1 MLKRLVLVSVAGL
14 VLFAGP
20 ALAQGTCPNRGQLDE
35 LYCDANGDLVAD
47 APIDP
52 TKLRD
57 PSTLVFAYTPVED
70 PAVYQNIFKPLT
82 DHLGRCTGKRVVYYP
97 VQSNSAEIEAMRSGR
112 LHIAGFSTGPT
123 GFAVNMAGAV
133 PFAAKGTAEQVRG
146 YQLAMVVKKDSPY
159 QSLAD
164 LKGKKIAHTAPSSN
178 SGHLAP
184 LALFPEQGLKPGADY
199 QPVFSGGHDKTIL
212 GVLAG
217 DYDAGPVASDVFDR
231 MITRGTVKADDFR
244 VIYKS
249 AVFPTSSFAYAH
261 DLKPELAAKIKQC
274 FYDFRFTP
282 EMTKEF
288 NGDDRFLPIAYQK
301 DWAIVRKVAE
311 DSGTPYNKAAYEKEA
326 AREAEAARKKAEG
339 QTKQ

>member
-14 VLFAGP
+14 AALAGP
-20 ALAQGTCPNRGQLDE
+20 VLAQGTCPNRGQLDE

-47 APIDP
+47 LPSDP

-82 DHLGRCTGKRVVYYP
+82 DYLGRCTGKRVVYYP

-212 GVLAG
+212 GVRAG

-244 VIYKS
+244 VR
-249 AVFPTSSFAYAH
+249 AGGSSTTASSRACRS
-261 DLKPELAAKIKQC
+261 P
-274 FYDFRFTP
+274 
-282 EMTKEF
+282 
-288 NGDDRFLPIAYQK
+288 
-301 DWAIVRKVAE
+301 
-311 DSGTPYNKAAYEKEA
+311 
-326 AREAEAARKKAEG
+326 
-339 QTKQ
+339 